1 MPFATLNDVRL
12 YYKEQGEGQP
22 VLLLHNYFGTLEVW
36 SAQRDAFSRYYRVII
51 ADARGHGRTLHPG
64 GRLRLTDLAH
74 DAAQLIRFLDIAP
87 THLVG
92 SSLGAQTALHLAR
105 EEPHLVRT
113 LAVIGPPHLTEPTTQ
128 TYMERVVEKTFPTN
142 DRQLELE
149 HRDQGP
155 GHARSVLLKNFALD
169 REEKPEDQIKALELA
184 GGITCPTLVVG
195 GDDDP
200 VFPIR
205 RALEL
210 AERIPDSELFILPH
224 GGHFPH
230 RTMPAVFNEVVL
242 DFLRRRSP

>member
-1 MPFATLNDVRL
+1 MPFATLDNVRL
-12 YYKEQGEGQP
+12 YYEEQGKGAP
-22 VLLLHNYFGTLEVW
+22 ILLLHNYFGTLEVW
-36 SAQRDAFSRYYRVII
+36 SAQREALSRHYRVVIT
-51 ADARGHGRTLHPG
+51 DARGHGRTLYPG

-74 DAAQLIRFLDIAP
+74 DAIQLIRLLDIAP
-87 THLVG
+87 THLIG
-92 SSLGAQTALHLAR
+92 SSLGAQTALRLAR

-113 LAVIGPPHLTEPTTQ
+113 LTVIGPPHLTEPTTQ
-128 TYMERVVEKTFPTN
+128 RYMKRVEETFPTN
-142 DRQLELE
+142 ERRLELE
-149 HRDQGP
+149 HCNQGS
-155 GHARSVLLKNFALD
+155 GHTRSVLLRNFALD
-169 REEKPEDQIKALELA
+169 REERPEDQIKALELA
-184 GGITCPTLVVG
+184 GGIICPTLVVG

-210 AERIPDSELFILPH
+210 SERIPDSELFILPR

>member
-1 MPFATLNDVRL
+1 MMPFATLDNVRL
-12 YYKEQGEGQP
+12 YYEEQGEGLP
-22 VLLLHNYFGTLEVW
+22 ILLLHNYFGTLEVW
-36 SAQRDAFSRYYRVII
+36 SAQREALSRHYRVII

-64 GRLRLTDLAH
+64 GRLRVTDVAD
-74 DAAQLIRFLDIAP
+74 DAAELIRLLDIAP

-113 LAVIGPPHLTEPTTQ
+113 LTVIGPPHLTEPTTQ
-128 TYMERVVEKTFPTN
+128 KYMERVEETFPTN
-142 DRQLELE
+142 ERRLELE

-155 GHARSVLLKNFALD
+155 GHARSVLLRNFALD
-169 REEKPEDQIKALELA
+169 REEKPEDQIKALALA

-210 AERIPDSELFILPH
+210 SERIPDSELFILPR

-230 RTMPAVFNEVVL
+230 RAMPTVCNEVVL

>member
-12 YYKEQGEGQP
+12 HYEEQGEGQP

-36 SAQRDAFSRYYRVII
+36 SAQREALSRCYRVII

-74 DAAQLIRFLDIAP
+74 DAARLIRFLDVAP
-87 THLVG
+87 THIVG
-92 SSLGAQTALHLAR
+92 SSLGAQTALHLAH
-105 EEPHLVRT
+105 EEPHLVQT
-113 LAVIGPPHLTEPTTQ
+113 LTVIGPPHLTEPTTQ
-128 TYMERVVEKTFPTN
+128 EYMKGVEETFPTN
-142 DRQLELE
+142 ERRLELE

-155 GHARSVLLKNFALD
+155 GHARSVLLRNFALD
-169 REEKPEDQIKALELA
+169 REERPDDQIKALELA
-184 GGITCPTLVVG
+184 GEIICPTLVVG
-195 GDDDP
+195 GDNDP

-210 AERIPDSELFILPH
+210 SERIPDSELFILPH

-230 RTMPAVFNEVVL
+230 RTMSAVFNEVVL
-242 DFLRRRSP
+242 DFLRRRSL

>member
-12 YYKEQGEGQP
+12 YYEEQGEGQP

-36 SAQRDAFSRYYRVII
+36 SAQREALSRYCRVII

-74 DAAQLIRFLDIAP
+74 DAARLTRFLDVAP
-87 THLVG
+87 THIVG

-105 EEPHLVRT
+105 EEPHLVQT
-113 LAVIGPPHLTEPTTQ
+113 LTVIGPPHLTEPTAQ
-128 TYMERVVEKTFPTN
+128 GYMKRVEETFSTNER
-142 DRQLELE
+142 RLELE

-155 GHARSVLLKNFALD
+155 GHARSVLLRNFALD
-169 REEKPEDQIKALELA
+169 REEKPEDQIKVLELA
-184 GGITCPTLVVG
+184 GAITCPTLIVG

-210 AERIPDSELFILPH
+210 SERIPNSELFILPH

-230 RTMPAVFNEVVL
+230 RAMPAVFNEVVL
-242 DFLRRRSP
+242 DFLRCRSR